1 MPTADELL
9 AESEANNATLQ
20 SAKDDLEDSL
30 EKTQAATAYWRK
42 IAMGQQLLISQM
54 RAECSRLRTLR
65 LRVATGE
72 LADRVDMERELG
84 AQKEFLPA
92 SSDDWGKIVTEL
104 KDLAVTSPELAA
116 VVDKFA

>member
-1 MPTADELL
+1 MPTVDELL
-9 AESEANNATLQ
+9 YESEVKNATLQ
-20 SAKDDLEDSL
+20 SANDVLDDAL
-30 EKTQAATAYWRK
+30 EKTQAAAAYWRK
-42 IAMGQQLLISQM
+42 IAMGQQLFISQM